1 MDEIRELLNLNENYE
16 IEFKKC
22 GGDKLPDSFWETYS
36 SFANTLGG
44 VVILGYEEKTKTIT
58 GVDNPD
64 KIIDDLFTMAND
76 QHKTNR
82 NLLTNDLVKTYNIN
96 GRNLIKITVH
106 EASYTQKPVF
116 IKGDIKNTYI
126 RRNSTDTRATHDD
139 LRDLFSSSREETD
152 GELIK
157 NFDISDFNVD
167 SIEAYRSELISK
179 TAYKHYMHMTHEEF
193 LKEIGAFKRDRNGDG
208 KYRPTKGSLLLFGK
222 YNSIIDIFPSFQLDY
237 FEKNSSDNR
246 WDDRVSTGD
255 MAYSDINNIYDFYKI
270 VIKKLQNSS
279 KDTFLIDEE
288 TKQRLP
294 FKKDLEE
301 SIREALVNSLMHA
314 LYDSDFPIKITVF
327 PDYYEFENPGQ
338 MRVTLEEFISGK
350 TSRIRNHVIANLF
363 RKVGISEKA
372 ASGGLKIYNTA
383 QKYNLKSPELVIA
396 PNKTIIRIWK
406 IDITHNFKDLSELE
420 YDIMMYVL
428 NNGFIKKSIL
438 IDNFSLSDQKIRTIL
453 EKLVKKD
460 YLIKVGKSRATK
472 YVLPYDA
479 QENYLRIKKL
489 LKIVEDSINHR

>member
-1 MDEIRELLNLNENYE
+1 MEMESI
-16 IEFKKC
+16 
-22 GGDKLPDSFWETYS
+22 
-36 SFANTLGG
+36 
-44 VVILGYEEKTKTIT
+44 
-58 GVDNPD
+58 
-64 KIIDDLFTMAND
+64 
-76 QHKTNR
+76 NR
-82 NLLTNDLVKTYNIN
+82 
-96 GRNLIKITVH
+96 
-106 EASYTQKPVF
+106 
-116 IKGDIKNTYI
+116 
-126 RRNSTDTRATHDD
+126 
-139 LRDLFSSSREETD
+139 
-152 GELIK
+152 
-157 NFDISDFNVD
+157 
-167 SIEAYRSELISK
+167 
-179 TAYKHYMHMTHEEF
+179 
-193 LKEIGAFKRDRNGDG
+193 LKVR
-208 KYRPTKGSLLLFGK
+208 Y

-237 FEKNSSDNR
+237 FEKNSSDIR

-255 MAYSDINNIYDFYKI
+255 MAHSDINNIYDFYKI

-383 QKYNLKSPELVIA
+383 QKYKLKSPELVTT
-396 PNKTIIRIWK
+396 PDKTIVRIWK
-406 IDITHNFKDLSELE
+406 IDITHNFKDLPELE
-420 YDIMMYVL
+420 RDIMMYVL
-428 NNGFIKKSIL
+428 NNGFINKSIL
-438 IDNFSLSDQKIRTIL
+438 SDDFGLSKQKIRTTF
-453 EKLVKKD
+453 EKLVNND

-479 QENYLRIKKL
+479 QESYLRMKQLI
-489 LKIVEDSINHR
+489 KIVEDSINHR